1 MKRFVKTSARPRVA
15 LLVESSRGYGRG
27 LLWGVAKFVREHD
40 PWSVFFQDLNL
51 CDETPAWLR
60 NWQGD
65 GIISRLENDDVV
77 AVIRHLSVPAVFLR
91 RVKNSG
97 GRPTILTDNAAVSR
111 LCFEHLQERGFKQFA
126 FCGFNGA
133 DYSDE
138 RRDTFVESV
147 RQSGFSCHIYTDG
160 ISAAQLDTAQYE
172 GLGLKDGGGV
182 ANWIKKL
189 PKPVGVMACNDM
201 RGQQVLDAC
210 RATGLMS
217 PEEVAVIGVDND
229 DVLCNLSDP
238 PLSSV
243 LPDTERIGY
252 DAALLLAQMMDGKP
266 LAEGEILVAPSGIV
280 TRRSTDV
287 LAMED
292 RQMAAA
298 ARFIHEHAC
307 EGIDVSDVLRAVP
320 MSRSTLDRHF
330 ITLLGRSP
338 KEEILRVRLN
348 RVKQLLGETDFS
360 LRVIADKVGL
370 EHVEHLSRFFKNR
383 MGITPAEFRSQSL
396 TRDKTDRLPNGIPAF
411 KNPRETFA
419 PASRKTVV
427 ARA

>member
-1 MKRFVKTSARPRVA
+1 MKRFVKVSKRPRVA

-51 CDETPAWLR
+51 CDVTPGWLKS
-60 NWQGD
+60 WKGD
-65 GIISRLENDDVV
+65 GIISRLENNDVGG
-77 AVIRHLSVPAVFLR
+77 VIRQLKLPVVYLR
-91 RVKNSG
+91 RAENAG
-97 GRPTILTDNAAVSR
+97 GMPTILTDNAAVSR
-111 LCFEHLQERGFKQFA
+111 VCFEHLKERGFQHFA

-138 RRDTFVESV
+138 RRDPFVEFV
-147 RQSGFSCHIYTDG
+147 QQAGLSCHVYSDG
-160 ISAAQLDTAQYE
+160 PSPTQLDTAQYE
-172 GLGLKDGGGV
+172 GLGLKDGGQV
-182 ANWIKKL
+182 ANWVKKL
-189 PKPVGVMACNDM
+189 PKPVGIMACNDM

-252 DAALLLAQMMDGKP
+252 DAAVLLSQMMAGKRP
-266 LAEGEILVAPSGIV
+266 VEREILVPPSGIIA
-280 TRRSTDV
+280 RRSTEV

-292 RQMAAA
+292 RQIAAA
-298 ARFIHEHAC
+298 ARFIREHAC

-330 ITLLGRSP
+330 IKTLGRSP
-338 KEEILRVRLN
+338 KDEILRVRLN
-348 RVKQLLGETDFS
+348 RVKQLLAETDFS
-360 LRVIADKVGL
+360 LRVIAEKVGL
-370 EHVEHLSRFFKNR
+370 DHVEHLSRFFKLR
-383 MGITPAEFRSQSL
+383 AGVTPAEFRSQSL
-396 TRDKTDRLPNGIPAF
+396 VRDKMDRLPNGAPAF
-411 KNPRETFA
+411 KNPREIFTS
-419 PASRKTVV
+419 ASR
-427 ARA
+427 

>member
-1 MKRFVKTSARPRVA
+1 MKRFVKVSKRPRVA

-27 LLWGVAKFVREHD
+27 VLWGVAKFVREHD

-51 CDETPAWLR
+51 CDVTPAWLR
-60 NWQGD
+60 NWKGD
-65 GIISRLENDDVV
+65 GIISRLENDDVGG
-77 AVIRHLSVPAVFLR
+77 VIRQLKVPVVYLR
-91 RVKNSG
+91 RVENTG
-97 GRPTILTDNAAVSR
+97 GMPTILTDNAASSR
-111 LCFEHLQERGFKQFA
+111 QCFEHLKERGFQHFA

-138 RRDTFVESV
+138 RRDPFVEYV
-147 RQSGFSCHIYTDG
+147 RQAGFDCHVYSDG
-160 ISAAQLDTAQYE
+160 DSPAQLDTAQYE
-172 GLGLKDGGGV
+172 GLGLKDGGQV

-217 PEEVAVIGVDND
+217 PEEVSVIGVDND

-252 DAALLLAQMMDGKP
+252 DAAVLLAEMMGGKRP
-266 LAEGEILVAPSGIV
+266 SNREILIPPSGIIA
-280 TRRSTDV
+280 RRSTEV

-292 RQMAAA
+292 RQIAAA
-298 ARFIHEHAC
+298 ARFIREHAC

-320 MSRSTLDRHF
+320 MSRSTLDRNF
-330 ITLLGRSP
+330 IKTLGRSP

-348 RVKQLLGETDFS
+348 RVKQLLAETDFS
-360 LRVIADKVGL
+360 LRVIAEKVGL
-370 EHVEHLSRFFKNR
+370 DHVEHLSRFFKIR
-383 MGITPAEFRSQSL
+383 TGETPADFRSQSL
-396 TRDKTDRLPNGIPAF
+396 VRDKMSRLPNGIPAL
-411 KNPRETFA
+411 KTPREIFIS
-419 PASRKTVV
+419 ASSKPH
-427 ARA
+427 